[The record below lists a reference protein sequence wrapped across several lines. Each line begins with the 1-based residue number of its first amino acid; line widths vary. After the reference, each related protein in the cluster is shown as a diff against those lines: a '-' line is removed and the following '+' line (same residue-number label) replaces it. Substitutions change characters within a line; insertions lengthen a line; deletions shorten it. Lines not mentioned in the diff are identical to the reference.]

1 MSGENGG
8 WIPQHS
14 KDGKTVHVARPGS
27 EAHVK
32 YVSNSRRTKQKQNDE
47 KVTKDDEKEDDSKNM
62 MPCMEFSDIIF
73 ITTREILVVTDLFHK
88 E

>member
-1 MSGENGG
+1 MRTE
-8 WIPQHS
+8 
-14 KDGKTVHVARPGS
+14 DGFAFERWQNSSCRETS

-62 MPCMEFSDIIF
+62 MPCMEFLDIIF
-73 ITTREILVVTDLFHK
+73 IQLERFSL
-88 E
+88 